1 MNSIDVFLIQ
11 YGLAAIFILMLTK
24 SIGVPI
30 PIPGDVIILAAAAR
44 VAEGK
49 LILWQ
54 AFLAILLALV
64 VGGVIQF
71 ALVRGPGRKLLYR
84 FGRYIGLTTP
94 RLDAASIRIKKGGVF
109 GLALAILVP
118 GVRGAAIAAS
128 GLADFPLPTFVSGL
142 LLGSI
147 LFLTL
152 HFLLGYLGGSVLAV
166 ITHALPSPT
175 LIAVVLLLL
184 VTVYVLW
191 AVAVHRQKVARR
203 ALEVDRGASA
213 AVWHEGICPVCLAL
227 YTANQLGPRTVDVTI
242 E

>member
-1 MNSIDVFLIQ
+1 MNTIDVFLIQ

-64 VGGVIQF
+64 MGGVIQF
-71 ALVRGPGRKLLYR
+71 AFVRGPGRKLLYR

-94 RLDAASIRIKKGGVF
+94 RLDGASIRIKKGGVF

-152 HFLLGYLGGSVLAV
+152 HFFLGYLGGSVLAI
-166 ITHALPSPT
+166 ITHALPSPM

-203 ALEVDRGASA
+203 ELEVDRGAAA

-227 YTANQLGPRTVDVTI
+227 YTANQLRPRTLDVTI

>member
-44 VAEGK
+44 AAEGK

-64 VGGVIQF
+64 LGGVIQF
-71 ALVRGPGRKLLYR
+71 GLVRGPGRKLLYR

-94 RLDAASIRIKKGGVF
+94 RLNAASSRIKKGGVF

-128 GLADFPLPTFVSGL
+128 GLADFPLSTFISGL
-142 LLGSI
+142 TLGSI
-147 LFLTL
+147 LFLSL
-152 HFLLGYLGGSVLAV
+152 HFFLGYLGGSVFAV

-175 LIAVVLLLL
+175 LIVVVLLLL
-184 VTVYVLW
+184 VAVYVLW
-191 AVAVHRQKVARR
+191 AIAVHRQKVARR
-203 ALEVDRGASA
+203 ELEVDRGASA

-227 YTANQLGPRTVDVTI
+227 YTANQLRPRTVDVTV